1 MTSQRRAS
9 SENHYDTLGLAPGV
23 SEIQIRRAYRKL
35 SKRYHPDTTQLEPG
49 SATVRFQEINEAYRI
64 LSNPERRALYDLQ
77 IGYSRWNVVQAP
89 PDENPQNRAG
99 ARLAYLDPTDR
110 PLSAGEIFALL
121 LLGLTLL
128 GCLALALLV
137 AWLRGEG

>member
-1 MTSQRRAS
+1 MTSQRLAPTS
-9 SENHYDTLGLAPGV
+9 THYATLGLSPGV
-23 SEIQIRRAYRKL
+23 SEIQIRRAYREL
-35 SKRYHPDTTQLEPG
+35 SKRYHPDTTQLAPE
-49 SATVRFQEINEAYRI
+49 SATVRFQAINEAYSI
-64 LSNPERRALYDLQ
+64 LSNPERRAFYDLQ

-89 PDENPQNRAG
+89 PDEKPQDRAG